1 METISS
7 GVDLLKL
14 MKFGRILSRFQ
25 KLAAEKIGKVESQ
38 SSLNTLPLFRLGD
51 SATQRCFNS
60 RDTKVLAWVVSP
72 AAFRFRRMTLAF
84 PINCISYSDF
94 GEFHGRLG
102 ILFKIGC

>member
-60 RDTKVLAWVVSP
+60 RDTKEFQEDIVAIFKKTDAYNSGTT
-72 AAFRFRRMTLAF
+72 TLK
-84 PINCISYSDF
+84 
-94 GEFHGRLG
+94 EFQAVMEQY
-102 ILFKIGC
+102 